1 MNCLFANA
9 AYGCIPEEK
18 IHRQIEELVEEV
30 MDGVLPGEDM
40 EWDNALEKV
49 SKMER
54 GRKII
59 TDMGFPASANLLGVH
74 QTTDGNKLEEG
85 TIVVG
90 WGLLAFPGV
99 CYTEEFRRAV
109 QSSLNLD
116 WHLWVSD
123 G

>member
-18 IHRQIEELVEEV
+18 IHRQLEELVEEI

-40 EWDNALEKV
+40 ELDKAVEKAG
-49 SKMER
+49 KMER

-59 TDMGFPASANLLGVH
+59 TDMGFPASAALLIVH
-74 QTTDGNKLEEG
+74 KTEDGSELDEG
-85 TIVVG
+85 TLIVG
-90 WGLLAFPGV
+90 WGLLAFPGI
-99 CYTEEFRRAV
+99 CYTEDFRRAV
-109 QSSLNLD
+109 QSSLDLD
-116 WHLWVSD
+116 WHLWVS